1 VVAPAQEDAMS
12 WNKFTMRL
20 FGGFEL
26 RRGDA
31 LLDLPHSVQ
40 RLLSFLA
47 LNERSLPRR
56 HVADTLWPDAEEDRA
71 QANLRTTLWRIH
83 TQRLDL
89 LNVTATDLA
98 LSPAVWV
105 DVRTLVEASREH
117 RRTGILPHPDTLLGL
132 RGELLPGRWDSWLV
146 FDRERL
152 RLEAIHLLESAC
164 DSCMDR
170 GDSHLATLLGL
181 CAVEYDPLRESAN
194 LRVVRAHLA
203 RGDTVLAIRHARRYT
218 ELLAD
223 ELGVAPPIEF
233 EELLWQHR
241 RKRGNGPVD
250 ASSSGVVV
258 AS

>member
-1 VVAPAQEDAMS
+1 MS

-31 LLDLPHSVQ
+31 LVDLPQSAQ

-56 HVADTLWPDAEEDRA
+56 YVADTLWPDAEEDRA

-83 TQRLDL
+83 AQRLDL
-89 LNVTATDLA
+89 VNVTPMEMA

-105 DVRTLVEASREH
+105 DVRALVEASREH
-117 RRTGILPHPDTLLGL
+117 RRTGILPRPDTLLGL
-132 RGELLPGRWDSWLV
+132 RGELLPGCWDSWLV

-164 DSCMDR
+164 DSCMGQ

-181 CAVEYDPLRESAN
+181 CAVECDPLRESAN
-194 LRVVRAHLA
+194 LLVVRAHLA

-218 ELLAD
+218 EMLAD
-223 ELGVAPPIEF
+223 ELGVAPPVEL

-241 RKRGNGPVD
+241 RKRGKGRLD
-250 ASSSGVVV
+250 ASSSAVVV
-258 AS
+258 AG